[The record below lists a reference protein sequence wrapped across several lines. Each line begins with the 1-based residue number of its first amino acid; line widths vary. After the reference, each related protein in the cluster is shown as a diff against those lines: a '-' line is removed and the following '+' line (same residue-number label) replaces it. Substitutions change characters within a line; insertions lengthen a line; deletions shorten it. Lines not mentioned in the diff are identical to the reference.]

1 MISKGIKGNAEM
13 TVTEQFSAKTL
24 GSGTMDVLGTPGL
37 AALAEKCAWESVA
50 PFLEEGQG
58 TVGIRMDL
66 KHLSATP
73 VGKNVWCESELTEIA
88 DRRLLFKFRAFDDAG
103 IIGEGCHERFIVT
116 KEKFLEKTHDKYAKA

>member
-1 MISKGIKGNAEM
+1 METGIKGKTEM

-58 TVGIRMDL
+58 TVGIRLDL

-73 VGKNVWCESELTEIA
+73 VGKKVWCESVLTEIA
-88 DRRLLFKFRAFDDAG
+88 DRRLLFSFRAFDDAG
-103 IIGEGCHERFIVT
+103 LIGEGCHERFIVD
-116 KEKFLEKTHDKYAKA
+116 KEKFLNKSHAKYENA